1 MQISLSSGNYN
12 VIDSRQ
18 VFLFREEDELKI
30 DIAADNGF
38 AFSLILLF
46 TKDASN
52 QRKIDKTVE
61 ENKITVSCHNFL
73 DEGTGL
79 MAPVSIARVDGKELL
94 LMFWSYLEGQE
105 GQKVRS
111 VKYTIFYEK

>member
-1 MQISLSSGNYN
+1 MRVRLSSGNYS
-12 VIDSRQ
+12 VIDSGQ

-30 DIAADNGF
+30 DIAAENGF

-52 QRKIDKTVE
+52 QLKIDKTVE
-61 ENKITVSCHNFL
+61 ENRITVLCHNFL
-73 DEGTGL
+73 DQGTGL
-79 MAPVSIARVDGKELL
+79 MAPVSLARIDGKELL
-94 LMFWSYLEGQE
+94 LMFWSYLEG
-105 GQKVRS
+105 GDQKVRS